1 MSLLCSRL
9 PLPWLLLVLLMLLSS
24 GIQSRPV
31 SPEEEATDSVTS
43 SEDKDEDIDE
53 SSSEESMPSNEISTS
68 IENTALA
75 GAPQWLRKMQK
86 RHSTVPANGT
96 ARFRCRATGNPRP
109 TMHWYRE
116 GQDLARD
123 QRAAGFKVLEE
134 SWSLTLESVGPSD
147 GGSYT
152 CVVKNEYGSLNHT
165 YVLDVIAPNA
175 ILPMPLAVLP
185 SNQTAV
191 VGSDVRF
198 ICRVSGN
205 PRPDVLWFKHIA
217 GTGSTEGLE
226 GIPYVHVLKTGSL
239 VGDAEV
245 LLLRN
250 VSEDDA
256 GPYTCMAGAAS
267 HSAWLAVAAHPAPSP
282 SIPLSSLDIILY
294 CSAFFV
300 IVALAAIA
308 TVCHLYCAPRKK
320 ALADIHPAFLGLDK
334 SLHLAKQV
342 SLDSTSSQ
350 LGLTHRSLGT
360 VPSLLYLNKGSEPQ
374 FSYDSAWEL
383 HRDRLTL
390 GKGLGEGCFGQVVL
404 AEVVGLEKS
413 RPTRVTKVAVK
424 MLKADGTERDLC
436 DLASEMEMMKMIGR
450 HKNIINLLGACTQEG
465 PLYVVVEYASRG
477 NLRDYLRSRR
487 PEGQEYC
494 SGPWKVAL
502 GGVGVSEL
510 VSGAYQ
516 VARGMAYLASKKC
529 IHRDLA
535 ARNVLVTE
543 DEVMKIADFGLARDV
558 HHIDYYKK
566 TTNGRLPVKWMAPEA
581 LFDRIYTHQSDVWS
595 FGVLLWEMFT
605 LGGSPYPGVPVE
617 ELFKLLREGHRMER
631 PSSCTAE
638 LYGLMTACW
647 RSGPS
652 QRPTF
657 HQLVLDLDHTLSQ
670 ITNKEYLDLSAP
682 GVQCSPATPDD
693 GSSSWA

>member
-1 MSLLCSRL
+1 
-9 PLPWLLLVLLMLLSS
+9 
-24 GIQSRPV
+24 
-31 SPEEEATDSVTS
+31 
-43 SEDKDEDIDE
+43 
-53 SSSEESMPSNEISTS
+53 
-68 IENTALA
+68 
-75 GAPQWLRKMQK
+75 LRKMQK

-109 TMHWYRE
+109 TMHWYRD

-123 QRAAGFKVLEE
+123 QRAAGFKVRLYE

-226 GIPYVHVLKTGSL
+226 GIPYVRVLKTGSL

-267 HSAWLAVAAHPAPSP
+267 HSAWLAVARDTQLCCSGGCVVPSLCP
-282 SIPLSSLDIILY
+282 CL
-294 CSAFFV
+294 
-300 IVALAAIA
+300 
-308 TVCHLYCAPRKK
+308 
-320 ALADIHPAFLGLDK
+320 
-334 SLHLAKQV
+334 QV

-360 VPSLLYLNKGSEPQ
+360 VPSLPYLNKGSEPQ

-436 DLASEMEMMKMIGR
+436 DLASEMQMMKMVGR

-581 LFDRIYTHQSDVWS
+581 LFDRVYTHQSDVWS

-670 ITNKEYLDLSAP
+670 ITNK
-682 GVQCSPATPDD
+682 VT
-693 GSSSWA
+693 

>member
-1 MSLLCSRL
+1 YPCLL
-9 PLPWLLLVLLMLLSS
+9 
-24 GIQSRPV
+24 
-31 SPEEEATDSVTS
+31 ADSVTS

-53 SSSEESMPSNEISTS
+53 SSSEESIAPPP
-68 IENTALA
+68 AVA

-109 TMHWYRE
+109 TMHWYRD

-226 GIPYVHVLKTGSL
+226 GIPYVRVLKTGSL

-267 HSAWLAVAAHPAPSP
+267 HSAWLAVAAHTQ
-282 SIPLSSLDIILY
+282 LCFDHCLDVTTL
-294 CSAFFV
+294 V
-300 IVALAAIA
+300 LMNN
-308 TVCHLYCAPRKK
+308 T
-320 ALADIHPAFLGLDK
+320 
-334 SLHLAKQV
+334 
-342 SLDSTSSQ
+342 
-350 LGLTHRSLGT
+350 
-360 VPSLLYLNKGSEPQ
+360 LLYQ
-374 FSYDSAWEL
+374 CVYC
-383 HRDRLTL
+383 
-390 GKGLGEGCFGQVVL
+390 LGEGCFGQVVL

-436 DLASEMEMMKMIGR
+436 DLASEMQMMKMVGR

-581 LFDRIYTHQSDVWS
+581 LFDRVYTHQSDVWS

-682 GVQCSPATPDD
+682 GVQCSPAMPDD

>member
-1 MSLLCSRL
+1 KNTKTFSRC
-9 PLPWLLLVLLMLLSS
+9 VC
-24 GIQSRPV
+24 V
-31 SPEEEATDSVTS
+31 SPYPCLLADSVTS

-53 SSSEESMPSNEISTS
+53 SSSEESMPSNEIST
-68 IENTALA
+68 TPPPAVA

-109 TMHWYRE
+109 TMHWYRD

-123 QRAAGFKVLEE
+123 QRAAGFKVRLYE

-226 GIPYVHVLKTGSL
+226 GIPYVRVLKTGSL

-267 HSAWLAVAAHPAPSP
+267 HSAWLAVAAR
-282 SIPLSSLDIILY
+282 
-294 CSAFFV
+294 
-300 IVALAAIA
+300 
-308 TVCHLYCAPRKK
+308 T
-320 ALADIHPAFLGLDK
+320 
-334 SLHLAKQV
+334 
-342 SLDSTSSQ
+342 
-350 LGLTHRSLGT
+350 
-360 VPSLLYLNKGSEPQ
+360 
-374 FSYDSAWEL
+374 
-383 HRDRLTL
+383 LTL

-436 DLASEMEMMKMIGR
+436 DLASEMQMMKMVGR

-581 LFDRIYTHQSDVWS
+581 LFDRVYTHQSDVWS

-682 GVQCSPATPDD
+682 GVQCSPAMPDD

>member
-1 MSLLCSRL
+1 LGFRVDCPGLEVACCKHRA
-9 PLPWLLLVLLMLLSS
+9 PPPAV
-24 GIQSRPV
+24 
-31 SPEEEATDSVTS
+31 
-43 SEDKDEDIDE
+43 
-53 SSSEESMPSNEISTS
+53 
-68 IENTALA
+68 A

-109 TMHWYRE
+109 TMHWYRD

-123 QRAAGFKVLEE
+123 QRAAGFKVRLYE

-226 GIPYVHVLKTGSL
+226 GIPYVRVLKTGSL

-300 IVALAAIA
+300 IVTLAAIA

-320 ALADIHPAFLGLDK
+320 AVADIHPAFLGLDK

-342 SLDSTSSQ
+342 IRGPLATNDNTS
-350 LGLTHRSLGT
+350 
-360 VPSLLYLNKGSEPQ
+360 
-374 FSYDSAWEL
+374 
-383 HRDRLTL
+383 LTL

-436 DLASEMEMMKMIGR
+436 DLASEMQMMKMVGR

-581 LFDRIYTHQSDVWS
+581 LFDRVYTHQSDVWS

-670 ITNKEYLDLSAP
+670 ITNK
-682 GVQCSPATPDD
+682 VT
-693 GSSSWA
+693 

>member
-1 MSLLCSRL
+1 
-9 PLPWLLLVLLMLLSS
+9 
-24 GIQSRPV
+24 
-31 SPEEEATDSVTS
+31 ADSVTS

-53 SSSEESMPSNEISTS
+53 SSSEESIAPPP
-68 IENTALA
+68 AVA

-109 TMHWYRE
+109 TMHWYRD

-226 GIPYVHVLKTGSL
+226 GIPYVRVLKTGSL

-267 HSAWLAVAAHPAPSP
+267 HSAWLAVAA
-282 SIPLSSLDIILY
+282 LLMNN
-294 CSAFFV
+294 
-300 IVALAAIA
+300 
-308 TVCHLYCAPRKK
+308 T
-320 ALADIHPAFLGLDK
+320 
-334 SLHLAKQV
+334 
-342 SLDSTSSQ
+342 
-350 LGLTHRSLGT
+350 
-360 VPSLLYLNKGSEPQ
+360 LLYQCVYSVTYTFL
-374 FSYDSAWEL
+374 YVCDITV
-383 HRDRLTL
+383 LTL

-436 DLASEMEMMKMIGR
+436 DLASEMQMMKMVGR

-581 LFDRIYTHQSDVWS
+581 LFDRVYTHQSDVWS

-682 GVQCSPATPDD
+682 GVQCSPAMPDD